1 MEKFCTSMCCSG
13 DRSLILC
20 DENQYHHFMVAYFDM
35 KKELNCF
42 NNERLAICN
51 LCRLCSDCKDFIF
64 LVEQFNSYKD
74 RHLNKDRNDVIISFN
89 FKFNELKY
97 LRKKNI
103 RSTGDMDMSDKIIY
117 GHI

>member
-1 MEKFCTSMCCSG
+1 
-13 DRSLILC
+13 
-20 DENQYHHFMVAYFDM
+20 M
-35 KKELNCF
+35 KDLQF
-42 NNERLAICN
+42 AICVGCVPTAKT
-51 LCRLCSDCKDFIF
+51 LFF

-103 RSTGDMDMSDKIIY
+103 
-117 GHI
+117 